1 MKTITET
8 EQKFLSKCYMD
19 ETDFM
24 DDSFVD
30 YSDESM
36 KGARVSLQ
44 NKGIIW
50 VSDETSYGDKL
61 YDIDRE
67 YVSYLGN

>member
-44 NKGIIW
+44 KKGIIW
-50 VSDETSYGDKL
+50 VSDETFYGDKL
-61 YDIDRE
+61 YDIDHE
-67 YVSYLGN
+67 YMHYLGN